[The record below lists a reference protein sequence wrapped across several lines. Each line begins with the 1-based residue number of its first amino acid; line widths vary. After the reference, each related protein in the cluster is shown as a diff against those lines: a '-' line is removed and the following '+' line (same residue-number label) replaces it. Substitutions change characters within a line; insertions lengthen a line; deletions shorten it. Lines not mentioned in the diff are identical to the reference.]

1 MSGERNMRLKIEEEY
16 GNIYLI
22 EKKLDNT
29 AAELKDTFPDRKIC
43 VCDFYV
49 AGSESGKMAKNG
61 SISFDD
67 LVIIDHHLAIPEMR
81 KHISSTTLANKYVTE
96 RGPLNDSYAVIIN
109 HTDTD
114 SMLSSLIMS
123 GKLKPHDE
131 FDMAAVAADHTG
143 AENIISDLLQA
154 LEDDR
159 CLDKS
164 VDALQ
169 KIVKKRLSIRQ
180 KLRMLVDNGEFKMD
194 GSIAYILLDRKIDAG
209 LLPFF
214 FPAADAVIVAWP
226 MPKGSKGKWGIKT
239 RLVTANNDI
248 VLNKMD
254 LPDTGGRWNAVSTTR
269 HGGTD
274 IDLEEYVKIVKRNI
288 ERIKKRNNS
297 SKNINC

>member
-1 MSGERNMRLKIEEEY
+1 
-16 GNIYLI
+16 
-22 EKKLDNT
+22 
-29 AAELKDTFPDRKIC
+29 
-43 VCDFYV
+43 
-49 AGSESGKMAKNG
+49 
-61 SISFDD
+61 
-67 LVIIDHHLAIPEMR
+67 MR

>member
-1 MSGERNMRLKIEEEY
+1 MRLKIEEEY

-22 EKKLDNT
+22 EKKLGNT
-29 AAELKDTFPDRKIC
+29 AEELKKTFPDRKIC

-49 AGSESGKMAKNG
+49 TDSESGKMAKNG
-61 SISFDD
+61 SINFDD

-96 RGPLNDSYAVIIN
+96 LGPVNNSYAVIIN

-114 SMLSSLIMS
+114 SILSSLIMS

-131 FDMAAVAADHTG
+131 FDVAAIAADHTG

-159 CLDKS
+159 CINKS

-169 KIVKKRLSIRQ
+169 KIVKKRLRVRQ
-180 KLRMLVDNGEFKMD
+180 ELRVLADNGEFKMD
-194 GSIAYILLDRKIDAG
+194 GGIAYILLDRKIDAG

-239 RLVTANNDI
+239 RLGIATKDI
-248 VLNKMD
+248 ALNKMD

-274 IDLEEYVKIVKRNI
+274 TDLEEYVKIVKRNI
-288 ERIKKRNNS
+288 EHIKNKE
-297 SKNINC
+297 